1 MDLDEN
7 FMILVVCTFVFLSIS
22 SLTFIFLNMQKDIFS
37 SDAVN
42 TFGYFKIFTLLNPLV
57 RVLGKCL
64 LPTMSWTHRER
75 VRKKL
80 NQTGY
85 EGTPVEHYF
94 ALQICLSLIFMLFS
108 FGLILIF
115 DLNATAMVLPFFL
128 ISVLG
133 GFLIP
138 SRRLMMLHRKR
149 CLEIKQGWPFFLD
162 LLMISL
168 HSGMGLES
176 ALRMTMSV
184 MGEGAIKNE
193 WSHFFHALKM
203 GRSKSTTYAAMESR
217 LNIQMVSTFISM
229 VSFSEKSG
237 SSLLR
242 QLEQQSIKLR
252 SDQYISA
259 EENAQR
265 LPFKM
270 MFPLAICFFPCTFM
284 VISYPVV
291 KQLLSV
297 LK

>member
-1 MDLDEN
+1 
-7 FMILVVCTFVFLSIS
+7 
-22 SLTFIFLNMQKDIFS
+22 MQ

-42 TFGYFKIFTLLNPLV
+42 TFDCFKILILLHPLV
-57 RVLGKCL
+57 RLLGKCL
-64 LPTMSWTHRER
+64 LPAMSWTHRER
-75 VRKKL
+75 VQQKL
-80 NQTGY
+80 NHAGY

-94 ALQICLSLIFMLFS
+94 ALQMCLSLIFVLFYFS
-108 FGLILIF
+108 LILIF
-115 DLNATAMVLPFFL
+115 DLNATVMMLPFFL
-128 ISVLG
+128 ISVLS

-149 CLEIKQGWPFFLD
+149 CMEIKQGWPFFLD

-193 WSHFFHALKM
+193 WSHFFHSLKM

-229 VSFSEKSG
+229 VSFSEKTG

-270 MFPLAICFFPCTFM
+270 MFPLAMCFFPCTFM

-291 KQLLSV
+291 KQLLSA